1 MLPGIVDAAQAV
13 VQKCAHF
20 CVGFFASGGIS
31 ADVDAVPRIHAV
43 RNVGSMNNVTARCI
57 KSVMAVGIHNYL
69 ERFAARGHCL
79 TQLDTRL
86 RGRPIVAFP
95 DVDASGCAGLP
106 TIARAQR
113 HFAARIKRDDG
124 TEERRCACLV
134 AKSRDFTVANID
146 GRERSAA
153 AMRPAD
159 KCDPI
164 VSDVG
169 PIGEISE
176 RAQRIETPSRRR
188 NRIVASFDR
197 ADFVSTARSEAVREQ
212 HSVAI
217 PEQHFDAHG
226 KPISQMIF
234 ATFSDRIHPAAAM
247 QCDDPRISARGD
259 WTVGQKQHRLDLD
272 GRTGLIAID
281 RRKRYARERSRGRGS
296 RLRNSDDQ

>member
-1 MLPGIVDAAQAV
+1 MIIQGDDSGGQSSMLFGIVGAAQAI

-113 HFAARIKRDDG
+113 PCRRSRAHADTEAIAQPAIGDRSIRGSKAGSVLQRLAR
-124 TEERRCACLV
+124 
-134 AKSRDFTVANID
+134 
-146 GRERSAA
+146 RSA
-153 AMRPAD
+153 
-159 KCDPI
+159 
-164 VSDVG
+164 
-169 PIGEISE
+169 
-176 RAQRIETPSRRR
+176 
-188 NRIVASFDR
+188 
-197 ADFVSTARSEAVREQ
+197 
-212 HSVAI
+212 
-217 PEQHFDAHG
+217 
-226 KPISQMIF
+226 
-234 ATFSDRIHPAAAM
+234 
-247 QCDDPRISARGD
+247 PRTS
-259 WTVGQKQHRLDLD
+259 
-272 GRTGLIAID
+272 
-281 RRKRYARERSRGRGS
+281 
-296 RLRNSDDQ
+296 